1 MQLLYVIGTGVLAA
15 FCVLLAVRIC
25 YQRRYI
31 RTSDRINDCIFR
43 NVAAYLLADRPRF
56 QRSANQLSLRDGNRT
71 ASRAAQGGQP
81 VCAPQERR
89 GRRRLRHARIVRR
102 LSRPR
107 GHHRGVPDE
116 ERLLGTGGPDG
127 ALHLRRPHGNRRLR
141 RKRGGQ
147 FPHRR
152 RTTPGGA
159 DRERHLGPETHP
171 ARTGESP
178 RSRRR
183 VRPHE
188 ITLPGQHEPRTAH
201 AAERH
206 HRILGTAHGRPRPD
220 QETGVHAHHP
230 LQRRGTDAETQRHP
244 RSLEDRSR
252 NPRLRI

>member
-1 MQLLYVIGTGVLAA
+1 MSFFIITTLFHRILHLPLGSETKRNNRIQLLYVIGKGCWRR

-31 RTSDRINDCIFR
+31 EQATGSTT
-43 NVAAYLLADRPRF
+43 AYSQRSRLPAADRPRF

-71 ASRAAQGGQP
+71 ESRAAQGGQP
-81 VCAPQERR
+81 AALQERR

-147 FPHRR
+147 FPHRLD
-152 RTTPGGA
+152 TPGWC
-159 DRERHLGPETHP
+159 
-171 ARTGESP
+171 
-178 RSRRR
+178 
-183 VRPHE
+183 
-188 ITLPGQHEPRTAH
+188 
-201 AAERH
+201 
-206 HRILGTAHGRPRPD
+206 
-220 QETGVHAHHP
+220 
-230 LQRRGTDAETQRHP
+230 
-244 RSLEDRSR
+244 
-252 NPRLRI
+252 